1 MDVDFLWKVTVL
13 NSLQLAT
20 HIESEY
26 SACLVTTKYL
36 QYFHPEKGRI
46 DALYWNLVN
55 SSLRNVLLSEKL
67 TTHTSNELNVA
78 YTANVFPAKL
88 VLESTLQ
95 LLIARFNGV
104 ALKKHSEQA
113 DLT

>member
-1 MDVDFLWKVTVL
+1 M
-13 NSLQLAT
+13 
-20 HIESEY
+20 
-26 SACLVTTKYL
+26 
-36 QYFHPEKGRI
+36 
-46 DALYWNLVN
+46 
-55 SSLRNVLLSEKL
+55 SEKL
-67 TTHTSNELNVA
+67 TKYTSDKLNVA